1 MKQRLFVPVMIVM
14 LGMGV
19 GTARAEPLTLRQLY
33 GRAIEHSEDL
43 QISVESVRQSEQEER
58 RAISTVFPQLTLS
71 GDYTRYPEKTRD
83 LGTSTTILQPREGY
97 GAEARVEQSLYAGGK
112 NSAGRRIAQQ
122 ETVTAEKDVRL
133 AREKLLLHVAEVFY
147 TVLRAQKTA
156 EIQAR
161 NVERL
166 KEHRRLSELRYKVG
180 EVTESILLR
189 AEAELAG
196 ANAELVARERDVAV
210 AKRELGLLAGLTGEV
225 EIVEPPAPR
234 VPEEPMTQ
242 LREAAQSNREE
253 IQRSRVQERIA
264 EERIAFARGNFLP
277 SVKLEGSVSSR
288 RQDPQATFFIE
299 QNWFVGG
306 KIEFPIFEG
315 GLRVA
320 EWRQAKS
327 RYEQGRLETGKLSKQ
342 IDLDVTRAGLTLE
355 AVTRALDSRRD
366 QLRFAQKNYEMVSKQ
381 FTFGLATNLDA
392 LDANQALIEA
402 ERDVIAATYDRHLAI
417 LDLQRSAGV
426 FLAEALKETP
436 AGS

>member
-1 MKQRLFVPVMIVM
+1 MKQGLFVPMMVVM
-14 LGMGV
+14 LGMG
-19 GTARAEPLTLRQLY
+19 TARAEEYTLSQLY
-33 GRAIEHSEDL
+33 SRAIEHSEEL
-43 QISVESVRQSEQEER
+43 QISVEAVRQSEQEER

-83 LGTSTTILQPREGY
+83 LGGSTTILQSKESY
-97 GAEARVEQSLYAGGK
+97 GGEARVEQSLYAGGK

-133 AREKLLLHVAEVFY
+133 AREKLLLRVAEVFY
-147 TVLRAQKTA
+147 AGLRAQKTA

-189 AEAELAG
+189 ADAELAG

-210 AKRELGLLAGLTGEV
+210 AKRELELLAGLTGDV
-225 EIVEPPAPR
+225 EIVEPPVPH
-234 VPEEPMTQ
+234 VPEEPMAQ
-242 LREAAQSNREE
+242 LREAAQTNREE
-253 IQRSRVQERIA
+253 AQRSRVQERIA
-264 EERIAFARGNFLP
+264 EERVAFARGNFLP

-288 RQDPQATFFIE
+288 RQDPQSTFFIE

-320 EWRQAKS
+320 EWRQARS
-327 RYEQGRLETGKLSKQ
+327 RVEQGRLETARLNKQ

-355 AVTRALDSRRD
+355 AVTHALDSRRD
-366 QLRFAQKNYEMVSKQ
+366 QVRFAQKNYEMVSKQ
-381 FTFGLATNLDA
+381 FTFGLATNLDV
-392 LDANQALIEA
+392 LDANQTLIEA

-426 FLAEALKETP
+426 FLAEALKDAPGDPT
-436 AGS
+436 

>member
-1 MKQRLFVPVMIVM
+1 MKQGLFVPVMVVM
-14 LGMGV
+14 LGV
-19 GTARAEPLTLRQLY
+19 GTGTTRAEELTLSQVY
-33 GRAIEHSEDL
+33 GRAIEHSEEL
-43 QISVESVRQSEQEER
+43 RISVENVRQSEQEER

-71 GDYTRYPEKTRD
+71 GDYNRYPEKR
-83 LGTSTTILQPREGY
+83 GVGGSAGIIQSKESY
-97 GAEARVEQSLYAGGK
+97 GGEARVEQSLFAGGK

-122 ETVTAEKDVRL
+122 ETVAAEKDVRL
-133 AREKLLLHVAEVFY
+133 TREKLLLHAAEVY
-147 TVLRAQKTA
+147 YAVLRAQKNT
-156 EIQAR
+156 EIQTR

-189 AEAELAG
+189 ADAELAG
-196 ANAELVARERDVAV
+196 ATAELVARQRDVAV
-210 AKRELGLLAGLTGEV
+210 AKRELELLAGLTGDV
-225 EIVEPPAPR
+225 EIVEPSVPR
-234 VPEEPMTQ
+234 VPEEPMAR
-242 LREAAQSNREE
+242 LREAAQTNREE
-253 IQRSRVQERIA
+253 AQRSRVQERIA
-264 EERIAFARGNFLP
+264 EDRVAFARGNFFP
-277 SVKLEGSVSSR
+277 SVTLEGSVSSR
-288 RQDPQATFFIE
+288 RQDPQSTFFIE

-327 RYEQGRLETGKLSKQ
+327 RLEQGRLETVKLTKQ

-355 AVTRALDSRRD
+355 AVTHALDSRRD